1 MAKLPKRE
9 GGVGQ
14 RDEMVT
20 IWGGRAGMEDDV
32 GPVSGRKKIWE

>member
-20 IWGGRAGMEDDV
+20 ICGGRTGMEDDV
-32 GPVSGRKKIWE
+32 GLVSGRKRVWE